1 MENKRFNKEQV
12 KMIQKWFVSS
22 IKKREMKYKIGQL
35 LSLLDA
41 KYKGIIGTVII
52 ENKAW
57 NLVRTNGS

>member
-1 MENKRFNKEQV
+1 
-12 KMIQKWFVSS
+12 MIQKWFVSS